1 MELSTVASRALE
13 SRFVATRVRK
23 ALFKKF
29 IIIVIS
35 NFNLEVKMALLT
47 RVISTEVA
55 ARVTLCYGR
64 PTGTYP
70 QLQID
75 NRRHYRVGKDKI
87 TNLFCTINKYK
98 CIHQP
103 INAISKV

>member
-1 MELSTVASRALE
+1 MELSTVASRALQTH
-13 SRFVATRVRK
+13 FVATSVRK

-29 IIIVIS
+29 IIIVIR

-47 RVISTEVA
+47 RVTSTEVA
-55 ARVTLCYGR
+55 ARMALCY
-64 PTGTYP
+64 GTYP

-75 NRRHYRVGKDKI
+75 NRRHYREKDKI